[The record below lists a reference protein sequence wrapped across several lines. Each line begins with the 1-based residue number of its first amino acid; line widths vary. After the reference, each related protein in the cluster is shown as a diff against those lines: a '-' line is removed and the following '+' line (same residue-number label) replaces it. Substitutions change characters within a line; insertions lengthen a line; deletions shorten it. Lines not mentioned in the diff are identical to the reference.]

1 MSVQPDAAERLL
13 VKIRHFVM
21 HELEPDERVMF
32 GALIAP
38 GVAKV
43 WADEEVQ
50 GFGHE
55 AAGWSPAALPQA
67 LREALRKG
75 GVRVEGLE
83 P

>member
-1 MSVQPDAAERLL
+1 VEPDAAERLL
-13 VKIRHFVM
+13 AKIRRFVI
-21 HELEPDERVMF
+21 HELESDERVMF

-50 GFGHE
+50 GFGYE
-55 AAGWSPAALPQA
+55 AAGWSPDALPRA
-67 LREALRKG
+67 LREALRNG